1 MMRSIAT
8 LKTKL
13 DRLVTAHWWWWLRL
27 FLAERRLAKV
37 LAEHDELSMLARR
50 ETVRYRRTRFAFIY
64 GRPVDPEVQAVIERA
79 RAERQVPLAALWTL
93 VINRGICRTACGIR
107 VRRAWWDRP
116 LMYAVRVVFV
126 LNVSYI
132 MAFALFVP
140 GDLWGKLLATGLV
153 VIMYAPALYVWDIY
167 TVRPLKYIYLYGEC
181 IDLIAVKMN
190 GESRVMDIRRHIP

>member
-1 MMRSIAT
+1 MRSIVA
-8 LKTKL
+8 LMIKL

-50 ETVRYRRTRFAFIY
+50 ETVRYRRARFAFIY
-64 GRPVDPEVQAVIERA
+64 GRPVDPEVQVVIERA
-79 RAERQVPLAALWTL
+79 RVESKVPLAALWAL
-93 VINRGICRTACGIR
+93 VINRDIRRTACGVR
-107 VRRAWWDRP
+107 VRRAWWARP
-116 LMYAVRVVFV
+116 LMYAVRTVFV

-153 VIMYAPALYVWDIY
+153 VIMYAPAQYVWGIY
-167 TVRPLKYIYLYGEC
+167 TVRPLKFIHLYGEC
-181 IDLIAVKMN
+181 IDLIAMQMDEEN
-190 GESRVMDIRRHIP
+190 HVMDIRHIP